1 MSKKIKLIW
10 DFFGEDGL
18 KTAEH
23 HAIHL
28 KEFAHKAKIE
38 SFEVGVENPTDDQSL
53 AFIIVPEKNMI
64 AVRDALRPK
73 RGQWVEEKNV

>member
-1 MSKKIKLIW
+1 MARRIKLIW
-10 DFFGEDGL
+10 EFYGEDAK

-28 KEFAHKAKIE
+28 TEFAKMKALENIE
-38 SFEVGVENPTDDQSL
+38 AGTEEIADQEHS
-53 AFIIVPEKNMI
+53 AHIIVAEADMI

-73 RGQWVEEKNV
+73 RGQWVED

>member
-1 MSKKIKLIW
+1 MERRIKLIW
-10 DFFGEDGL
+10 DFYGADGL

-28 KEFAHKAKIE
+28 KEFAKKGNIE
-38 SFEVGVENPTDDQSL
+38 TFEVGTETLENEITA
-53 AFIIVPEKNMI
+53 AFMIIAESNMI

-73 RGQWVEEKNV
+73 RGQWVEEN